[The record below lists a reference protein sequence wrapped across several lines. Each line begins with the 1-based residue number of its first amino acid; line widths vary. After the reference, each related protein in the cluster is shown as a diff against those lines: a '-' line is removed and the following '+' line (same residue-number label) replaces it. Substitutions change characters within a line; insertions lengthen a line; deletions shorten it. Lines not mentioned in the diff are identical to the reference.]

1 VADVRQVA
9 PVDAPLGEQL
19 VALERLVRTNAV
31 ANAILIRAH
40 QLSLPSWYL
49 GAGAVAQ
56 TVWNNLHG
64 FDPSSGIKDYDLVYF
79 DEDNLTQEAEQAVED
94 RVRTLFAD
102 LDVNVDVTNE
112 ARVHLWYAERFG
124 RSISPYGSSEAAI
137 ATWPTTA
144 TSVGVRQHD
153 GFDVCAP
160 YGLSDLFGM
169 VVRPNKVI
177 VPRSVYEAKAARW
190 AAVWPKLKVV
200 EW

>member
-1 VADVRQVA
+1 VSAPRIA
-9 PVDAPLGEQL
+9 PVDAPLGEQ
-19 VALERLVRTNAV
+19 VDALERLVRTNPV
-31 ANAILIRAH
+31 ANAILMGAR
-40 QLSLPSWYL
+40 QFSLPSWYL

-64 FDPSSGIKDYDLVYF
+64 FDAFAGIKDYDLVYF
-79 DEDNLTQEAEQAVED
+79 DEDDLTREAEQAVED
-94 RVRTLFAD
+94 RVRALFAD
-102 LDVNVDVTNE
+102 LNVNVDVTNE
-112 ARVHLWYAERFG
+112 ARVHVWYAERFG

-144 TSVGVRQHD
+144 TSVGVRHD
-153 GFDVCAP
+153 GGFAVCAP

-190 AAVWPKLKVV
+190 AAVWPKLTVL